1 MPTLVFVLT
10 VATVVLWGG
19 ATVRVWLVL
28 PPHRQPLAVAYLA
41 VPVVALAFVAFGGEA
56 VGDMVTGLAT
66 IIGLVF
72 WLSTGLKP
80 ERAVEFRGDEP
91 PERITHRT
99 GQLLLRRQ
107 LSVVGAVA
115 LLTVVLAITLPWLR
129 DVPWFRP

>member
-1 MPTLVFVLT
+1 
-10 VATVVLWGG
+10 VV
-19 ATVRVWLVL
+19 
-28 PPHRQPLAVAYLA
+28 
-41 VPVVALAFVAFGGEA
+41 
-56 VGDMVTGLAT
+56 GLA
-66 IIGLVF
+66 F

-91 PERITHRT
+91 PERVTHRT

-115 LLTVVLAITLPWLR
+115 LLTVILAITLPWLR